1 MKVELH
7 LIQNFAPSC
16 LNRDDTN
23 TPKDCE
29 FGGHRRARISSQC
42 IKRAIREYFSDSLGK
57 RKGYSMFSP
66 DILASRT
73 KLLVRELSD
82 RLADSGKDKDQAKGI
97 TIKALKGIGLGMD
110 KKKVDNTQY
119 LMFMGK
125 REIDTL
131 AQLILQYWD
140 ALDRVSETAV
150 TEEEKEIRETG
161 RERKKQAKKGFPS
174 EIRNALLKVLDGGKA
189 VDLALFG
196 RMLADLP
203 DKDIDAAC
211 QVAHAIST
219 NKVLMDM
226 DFYTAVDDIQ
236 PEEETGAGMMGITG
250 FNSSCFYRY
259 SLVDMEQLK
268 KNLLGKPAK
277 DATSQEIKE
286 AEELALKTLEAFS
299 RASVTAIPTGKQTSF
314 AAQNPPDAI
323 FAVVRDKAAPVSLVN
338 AFAEPVRPTNEKG
351 LMQASVEA
359 MNSYWG
365 KLTQVYG
372 ENGVE
377 ARPICLVGEAELTSL
392 KDQKVESFEE
402 LLKRVE
408 ESVSFEGVK

>member
-42 IKRAIREYFSDSLGK
+42 IKRAIRWDGTFREQLGDYLSSRSLRFPDQVKQFLTEMGVGEKSANIIGK
-57 RKGYSMFSP
+57 NLQ
-66 DILASRT
+66 DIAKSEKRAGEKQT
-73 KLLVRELSD
+73 EEKKEDTYELD
-82 RLADSGKDKDQAKGI
+82 IFKTPQIVFYTAEEVKACAEA
-97 TIKALKGIGLGMD
+97 IKALLDQGMKPAEVVKEVKS
-110 KKKVDNTQY
+110 KKSRDD
-119 LMFMGK
+119 
-125 REIDTL
+125 I
-131 AQLILQYWD
+131 
-140 ALDRVSETAV
+140 
-150 TEEEKEIRETG
+150 
-161 RERKKQAKKGFPS
+161 FPRPRS
-174 EIRNALLKVLDGGKA
+174 ADIALL
-189 VDLALFG
+189 G
-196 RMLADLP
+196 RMVTS
-203 DKDIDAAC
+203 DKFIDVDAAC

-226 DFYTAVDDIQ
+226 DFYTAIDDLQ
-236 PEEETGAGMMGITG
+236 PEEEAGAGMMGITS

-259 SLVDMEQLK
+259 SLVAMEQLK
-268 KNLLGKPAK
+268 ENLLGKPAQ
-277 DATSQEIKE
+277 DATPQELKE
-286 AEELALKTLEAFS
+286 AEKLALKTLEAFL

-323 FAVVRDKAAPVSLVN
+323 FAVVRDKGAPVSLAN
-338 AFAEPVRPTNEKG
+338 AFAEPVRPTNEKS

-359 MNSYWG
+359 MDSYWG
-365 KLTQVYG
+365 KLTKVYG
-372 ENGVE
+372 EKGIK

-392 KDQKVESFEE
+392 KDQQVPSFEE
-402 LLKRVE
+402 LLKRVT

>member
-42 IKRAIREYFSDSLGK
+42 IKRAIRWDGTFRKQLEGYLSTRSLRFPSQVKQFLVDMGVDEKPANIVGK
-57 RKGYSMFSP
+57 NLQDIAKSEKKAGEKQTEEKGEDTYEL
-66 DILASRT
+66 DIFKTPQIVFYTSEEVKACA
-73 KLLVRELSD
+73 E
-82 RLADSGKDKDQAKGI
+82 A
-97 TIKALKGIGLGMD
+97 IKAL
-110 KKKVDNTQY
+110 
-119 LMFMGK
+119 
-125 REIDTL
+125 
-131 AQLILQYWD
+131 
-140 ALDRVSETAV
+140 LDRGLKPAEAV
-150 TEEEKEIRETG
+150 KEVRG
-161 RERKKQAKKGFPS
+161 KKSKDDIFPRPRS
-174 EIRNALLKVLDGGKA
+174 ADI
-189 VDLALFG
+189 ALFG
-196 RMLADLP
+196 RMVTS
-203 DKDIDAAC
+203 DKFMDVDAAC

-286 AEELALKTLEAFS
+286 AEELALKTLEAFF

-323 FAVVRDKAAPVSLVN
+323 FAVVRVKGAPVSLVN

-372 ENGVE
+372 ENGVK

>member
-42 IKRAIREYFSDSLGK
+42 IKRAIRKCFEDSLIL
-57 RKGYSMFSP
+57 SA
-66 DILASRT
+66 DALASRT
-73 KLLVRELSD
+73 KLLIGELSD
-82 RLADSGKDKDQAKGI
+82 LLAKNGKDKGDARDI
-97 TIKALKGIGLGMD
+97 ADKALKGIGLGVEKED
-110 KKKVDNTQY
+110 PTKTQY

-125 REIDTL
+125 REIDGL
-131 AQLILQYWD
+131 AKVMLQYWD
-140 ALDRVSETAV
+140 DVKLVSETPV
-150 TEEEKEIRETG
+150 TEEERKARKSG
-161 RERKKQAKKGFPS
+161 REQKEKAKKGFPP
-174 EIRNALLKVLDGGKA
+174 EIKKALLEALDGGKA
-189 VDLALFG
+189 ADLALFG

-203 DKDIDAAC
+203 DKNIDAAC

-226 DFYTAVDDIQ
+226 DFYTAVDDLQ

-259 SLVDMEQLK
+259 CLVDMEQLK
-268 KNLLGKPAK
+268 ENLLGKPAK
-277 DATSQEIKE
+277 DATLQEIKE
-286 AEELALKTLEAFS
+286 AEELALKTIEAFL

-323 FAVVRDKAAPVSLVN
+323 FAVVRDKGAPLSLAN
-338 AFAEPVRPTNEKG
+338 AFEKPVRPTNEKS
-351 LMQASVEA
+351 LMQVSVEA
-359 MNSYWG
+359 MDSYWG

-372 ENGVE
+372 ENGVN

-392 KDQKVESFEE
+392 KDQQVSSFED
-402 LLKRVE
+402 LLKKVI
-408 ESVSFEGVK
+408 ESVSPEGAK